1 MFQVLTI
8 VSALAVFLL
17 LSFHRYYAGRAEA
30 SANLLLAAMLGG
42 YAAWLR
48 RSAGAVLKKAATGQW
63 WFEQFRRL
71 PVHTSRGVDKW
82 VFILFYASFLY
93 LGASGFFFALF
104 VPRGLYGYPLLLHV
118 TAGGVF
124 SACLTAIV
132 ITRGRHYVEVPKPVV
147 LDISLLDPRR
157 LGITATRVRYAAF
170 WVFVIAGLLLT
181 LSAFVPMLS
190 VVRYSGQKL
199 MFGLHRYS
207 ALAAVLAAAVF
218 GELELFL
225 KPRER

>member
-1 MFQVLTI
+1 MFQAVTI
-8 VSALAVFLL
+8 ISALVVFLL
-17 LSFHRYYAGRAEA
+17 LSFHRYYATHAAA
-30 SANLLLAAMLGG
+30 SANLLLAVLFKG

-48 RSAGAVLKKAATGQW
+48 RSAGAVLRKTASGQW
-63 WFEQFRRL
+63 WLEQSRRL
-71 PVHTSRGVDKW
+71 PSHTSRGLEKW
-82 VFILFYASFLY
+82 MFILFYASFLY
-93 LGASGFFFALF
+93 LSASGFFFALF

-132 ITRGRHYVEVPKPVV
+132 VTRGRHYVEVPRPVV

-157 LGITATRVRYAAF
+157 LGITAARVSYAAF

-181 LSAFVPMLS
+181 VSALVPMLS

-199 MFGLHRYS
+199 MFSLHRYS
-207 ALAAVLAAAVF
+207 ALAAALTAAVF
-218 GELELFL
+218 GDLELFL
-225 KPRER
+225 KPRGR

>member
-1 MFQVLTI
+1 MFQALTI
-8 VSALAVFLL
+8 LSALVVFLL
-17 LSFHRYYAGRAEA
+17 LSFHRYYATRAAA
-30 SANLLLAAMLGG
+30 SANLLLAALLKG

-48 RSAGAVLKKAATGQW
+48 RSAGALLRKTASSEW
-63 WFEQFRRL
+63 RLEQFRRL
-71 PVHTSRGVDKW
+71 PFHTSLGLEKW
-82 VFILFYASFLY
+82 VFMLFYASFLY
-93 LGASGFFFALF
+93 LGLSGFFFALF

-124 SACLTAIV
+124 SACLTALV

-157 LGITATRVRYAAF
+157 LGITAARVRYAAF

-181 LSAFVPMLS
+181 LSALVPMLS

-207 ALAAVLAAAVF
+207 ALAAALAAAVF
-218 GELELFL
+218 GDLELFL